1 MFTTTAKVKHVTP
14 IPLGISASKGI
25 NLLQGHEFFI
35 KCDPHM
41 ITYEASPLKDEDAA
55 PSIPADRGV
64 QTAPGRPP
72 KCYVVTDRVHALPA
86 GLWDSDVVSR
96 YEFVDIEKGVFVR
109 IRSPLGIVMESVWEV
124 RESGSGAGDGGLE
137 LVEDILITC
146 SRLLIGT
153 VKSTCD
159 AGWQGIHEK
168 MIAHLQKETEGP

>member
-1 MFTTTAKVKHVTP
+1 MFNTTANVKHVTP
-14 IPLGISASKGI
+14 IPPGIPAPKGI
-25 NLLQGHEFFI
+25 ALLQGHEFFI

-41 ITYEASPLKDEDAA
+41 VSYEASPLADTDPVPAV
-55 PSIPADRGV
+55 PADRGV
-64 QTAPGRPP
+64 ETVAPRPV

-109 IRSPLGIVMESVWEV
+109 IRSPLGVVMESVWEV
-124 RESGSGAGDGGLE
+124 REAGDGSGGLE
-137 LVEDILITC
+137 LVEDIVISC

-159 AGWQGIHEK
+159 SGWQGIHEK
-168 MIAHLQKETEGP
+168 MIAELQKEDGGA